1 MYENSEADGNID
13 KAAILVSPDGAQRV
27 VSPPSSAHVSFGQQ
41 QIAESAP
48 FIWAAETYSG
58 HVKEAM
64 KDFRPNAHLQHYWL
78 LLASVEEQSGKT
90 RPAVTAT
97 QNNIVS

>member
-13 KAAILVSPDGAQRV
+13 KAAISVSPDGAQRV
-27 VSPPSSAHVSFGQQ
+27 VSQPSSAHVSLGQQ
-41 QIAESAP
+41 QIAKSGP

-64 KDFRPNAHLQHYWL
+64 KDFWPNAHLKHDWL
-78 LLASVEEQSGKT
+78 LLATMEDQSRKA

-97 QNNIVS
+97 QNYIFS